1 MLKKEDNEI
10 TVRVICSE
18 DELINKL
25 KEEGFIEGR
34 SFTLDD
40 YFFVP
45 NDLDIYNLTV
55 REILAKAVIVR
66 YIVKSDKIV
75 KVITVKKKEFNEK
88 GEILKQKAINC
99 DVLDI
104 DEAKNL
110 LNAMGY
116 FEIMNIKEKDVVY
129 SKDNFE
135 LAIKYIKNGSI
146 LIEIETDSK
155 YDTIEKLKNKV
166 EELKLPIEKDTYFVK
181 KAEEELS
188 KILKRE

>member
-1 MLKKEDNEI
+1 MKEDNEI

-18 DELINKL
+18 NDLISKL
-25 KEEGFIEGR
+25 KEEGFVEGK

-116 FEIMNIKEKDVVY
+116 SEIMNIKEKDVVY

-188 KILKRE
+188 KILKR

>member
-116 FEIMNIKEKDVVY
+116 SEIMNIKEKDVVY

-146 LIEIETDSK
+146 LIEIETDSE

>member
-1 MLKKEDNEI
+1 MKEDNEI

-18 DELINKL
+18 NDLISKL
-25 KEEGFIEGR
+25 KEEGFVEGK
-34 SFTLDD
+34 SFLLDD

-45 NDLDIYNLTV
+45 NDLDIDNLTV

-99 DVLDI
+99 DVVDI

-116 FEIMNIKEKDVVY
+116 SEIMNIKEKDVVY

-135 LAIKYIKNGSI
+135 LVIKYIKNGSI

-188 KILKRE
+188 KILKRK